1 MILGKMIK
9 LKKYGLSSMAWWPSR
24 RVGHAWLTSPWRLRR
39 DKTPPIIST
48 TPLPRRRRSVF
59 TYYYSDD
66 DEWVPCGCTSDG
78 YAVRVVELTLDR
90 AARTP

>member
-1 MILGKMIK
+1 
-9 LKKYGLSSMAWWPSR
+9 MAWWPSR
-24 RVGHAWLTSPWRLRR
+24 RAGHAWLTSPWS
-39 DKTPPIIST
+39 PPIIST
-48 TPLPRRRRSVF
+48 TPLQRRRRSVF
-59 TYYYSDD
+59 TYYYSD